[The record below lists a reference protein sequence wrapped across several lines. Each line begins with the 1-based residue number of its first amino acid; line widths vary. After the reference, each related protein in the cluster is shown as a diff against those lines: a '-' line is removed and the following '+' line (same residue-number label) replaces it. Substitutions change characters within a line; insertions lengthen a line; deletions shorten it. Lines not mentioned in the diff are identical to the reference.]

1 VKSWVDCGGLRLC
14 KKCSDERGPG
24 KLEGE
29 RTNRRV
35 SRAAG
40 DAAEL
45 SEGMGVAGSTSVAKR
60 QRSSVSGGGACLVTH
75 AGRERG

>member
-1 VKSWVDCGGLRLC
+1 VKSRVDCGGLRLR
-14 KKCSDERGPG
+14 KKCSGERGPG
-24 KLEGE
+24 KLERE

-45 SEGMGVAGSTSVAKR
+45 SEGMGAAGSTSVAKR
-60 QRSSVSGGGACLVTH
+60 RRSSVSSGGACLVAR